1 MKNLFYFFMIF
12 TIVGCSSDD
21 SKLYPQDTDSLTQR
35 VLFLTNSTF
44 HASGG
49 AMDPFNGYCEST
61 ESNFKAFGSYGTPE
75 GQRISPFINGQIS
88 DDRILDLINSKQ
100 FAYVMLVT
108 RYNAILTEEDFKK
121 ELEAFQVMHEH
132 IARSGARTVV
142 SISYITREDANDL
155 EIQKNVLSKHEI
167 IKNVLDNTIIDGK
180 KFPIILVPTGLLW
193 TEGISE
199 FGIDSWFADKNHGTP
214 LAQHASGCLFFT
226 FITGQDPRVS
236 DYNELYTGY
245 ISEVNEGAFFSDKEL
260 TKGQAEWLR
269 NIVWALY
276 EE

>member
-1 MKNLFYFFMIF
+1 MKIYFIILSLVIF
-12 TIVGCSSDD
+12 N
-21 SKLYPQDTDSLTQR
+21 SKLYSQDTDSLTQR

-49 AMDPFNGYCEST
+49 AMAPFNGYCEST
-61 ESNFKAFGSYGTPE
+61 ESNFKAFGSYGFFRSTPE

-88 DDRILDLINSKQ
+88 DDRIIDLINNEQ

-108 RYNAILTEEDFKK
+108 RYEAILTEEDSKK

-132 IARSGARTVV
+132 IARSGARTVI
-142 SISYITREDANDL
+142 SISYIIREDANDL
-155 EIQKNVLSKHEI
+155 EIQKNVISKHKI
-167 IKNVLDNTIIDGK
+167 IKNVLDNTVIDGK

-193 TEGISE
+193 TQGINE
-199 FGIDSWFADKNHGTP
+199 FGIDSWFADAKHGSA

-226 FITGQDPRVS
+226 FITGQDPRAS

-245 ISEVNEGAFFSDKEL
+245 ISEINKKAFFSDKEL
-260 TKGQAEWLR
+260 TKEQAKWLR
-269 NIVWALY
+269 NQVWSLHNGWK
-276 EE
+276 